1 MKITIEDTD
10 DQKGK
15 SVSVEIMDDHLTM
28 DKLVEELLAPVLVAW
43 GFHPQTVKETFA
55 GDEE

>member
-1 MKITIEDTD
+1 MKITIEGTD
-10 DQKGK
+10 EQKGK
-15 SVSVEIMDDHLTM
+15 SVSVEVPDDHLAM
-28 DKLVEELLAPVLVAW
+28 PSVVEDLLTPVLLAW